1 MNVDVIL
8 VCYNQRQFIRQAV
21 ESIIMQRV
29 DSHVRVLVADDAS
42 NDDTLEIIHKAFEKS
57 SSEVVF
63 LPSEKNLGISKN
75 YSRAFDACEGDYIAI
90 LEGDDYWCSPCH
102 LQQHVDFLEEHR
114 ECSMSMNCFISQN
127 DEAGMFT
134 MMNWGYQS
142 YPHYVN
148 VQEQIEKGNRLGN
161 LSACVLRTSCVKELP
176 RGLFDLPIADW
187 MLGIMLSQY
196 GYVAILDNRTSVYRA
211 NPHSHWASKSHSEH
225 VKIMLGMA
233 ELYDAFQNGKY
244 HEYWQTFRSSLFQ
257 EKKVSLKDYCP
268 PFLISLMKACTP
280 PVLKRFIR
288 KRG

>member
-90 LEGDDYWCSPCH
+90 LEGDDYWSSPCH

-114 ECSMSMNCFISQN
+114 ECSMSMNCFIFQE
-127 DEAGMFT
+127 DETGLYR
-134 MMNWGYQS
+134 NGKWGYS
-142 YPHYVN
+142 KFPHYVN
-148 VQEQIEKGNRLGN
+148 VREQIEQGNQLGN
-161 LSACVLRTSCVKELP
+161 LSACVFRTSCIKNLP
-176 RGLFDLPIADW
+176 RELFDLSIADW
-187 MLGIMLSQY
+187 MLGVMLSQQ
-196 GYVAILDNRTSVYRA
+196 GFLAILEEPTSVYRT
-211 NPHSHWASKSHSEH
+211 NLQSQWASKTKDE
-225 VKIMLGMA
+225 KMQIMLDRA
-233 ELYDAFQNGKY
+233 NEYDAFQKGKY
-244 HEYWQTFRSSLFQ
+244 HEYWQTFKSNLQFER
-257 EKKVSLKDYCP
+257 KIPLKDYCP
-268 PFLISLMKACTP
+268 PFLISLMKACIP
-280 PVLKRFIR
+280 PVMKRFV
-288 KRG
+288 KRRG